1 MRPPIVT
8 GDIASCGHPAVS
20 TSNVFIEGR
29 NACVITVSTA
39 GGPIL
44 GPGSPKVLV
53 NGLPISALGDAVTPH
68 GSDAHSAP
76 SMPNSTILKVL
87 VP

>member
-8 GDIASCGHPAVS
+8 GDAASCGHPAVS
-20 TSNVFIEGR
+20 TSNVFIQGR
-29 NACVITVSTA
+29 NACIITVSTA

-53 NGLPISALGDAVTPH
+53 NGLPISVLGDAVTPH
-68 GSDAHSAP
+68 GSDAHSGPA
-76 SMPNSTILKVL
+76 MATAATTKVF

>member
-8 GDIASCGHPAVS
+8 GDVASCGHAAVS
-20 TSNVFIEGR
+20 TSNVFIENR
-29 NACVITVSTA
+29 NACMIGVSTA

-53 NGLPISALGDAVTPH
+53 NGEAISALGDAVTPH

-76 SMPNSTILKVL
+76 SLPVATITKVF

>member
-8 GDIASCGHPAVS
+8 GDAASCGHPAVS
-20 TSNVFIEGR
+20 TSNVFIQGR
-29 NACVITVSTA
+29 NACIITVSTA

-68 GSDAHSAP
+68 GSDVHNGP
-76 SMPNSTILKVL
+76 IMSTATITKVL